1 MFITNEAFHSPVSAM
16 FGGASEKYW
25 TMTELALHQIWFI
38 ASCVQEVGTGE
49 DAYEIGR
56 TLFLS
61 GKLQLEELLES
72 GARLEAAYIVTP
84 AHING
89 GNGWHMEP
97 LARIWNAAEPDTE
110 CQRAHVFETVSG
122 QRYTD
127 SMLGTP
133 WEALLLEDACLV
145 LASRATPTTA
155 DVHCRLSQVAP

>member
-16 FGGASEKYW
+16 FGDASEKYW

-61 GKLQLEELLES
+61 DKRQLEELLES
-72 GARLEAAYIVTP
+72 GARLEDAYIVTP

-89 GNGWHMEP
+89 GSGWLMER
-97 LARIWNAAEPDTE
+97 LVRIWNATEPDTE
-110 CQRAHVFETVSG
+110 CQRAHVFEAVSG

-127 SMLGTP
+127 SALGTP
-133 WEALLLEDACLV
+133 WADLLLDDECLV
-145 LASRATPTTA
+145 LASRATATVT
-155 DVHCRLSQVAP
+155 DMH